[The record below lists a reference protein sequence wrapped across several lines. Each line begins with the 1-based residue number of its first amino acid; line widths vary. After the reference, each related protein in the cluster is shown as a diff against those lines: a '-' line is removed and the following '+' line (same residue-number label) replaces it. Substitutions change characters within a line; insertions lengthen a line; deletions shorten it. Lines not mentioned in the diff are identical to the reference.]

1 MPSGFDDVPGT
12 ASLLFLQPAE
22 RKSKYFASIVLI
34 RARAYL
40 DFAVGDSGDKSEQSW
55 SDYARLPLP
64 PEHPIV
70 RELQKPREVIY
81 PGLGVVDWHLYF
93 STLNEPDRLDRIK
106 EASKTLFITNQRL
119 IVVDF
124 IDPDRPVFPIGT
136 TSVPLEDI
144 DDVDLVKPP
153 GKPIAF
159 GEMMIQ
165 LLFHAEGHQRL
176 AGWTTRRAD
185 AKLFIEML
193 NGFRGITTG

>member
-1 MPSGFDDVPGT
+1 M
-12 ASLLFLQPAE
+12 
-22 RKSKYFASIVLI
+22 
-34 RARAYL
+34 
-40 DFAVGDSGDKSEQSW
+40 
-55 SDYARLPLP
+55 
-64 PEHPIV
+64 
-70 RELQKPREVIY
+70 IY

-93 STLNEPDRLDRIK
+93 STLNEPDRPERIK

-124 IDPDRPVFPIGT
+124 IDQVRPAFPIGS

-144 DDVDLVKPP
+144 DDVDLVKLP
-153 GKPIAF
+153 GKPIAA